1 MVLKVKLLELGPPA
15 MILLLAMQPPDINN
29 IKRTILMLKEVWKE
43 IIVRGMFFSKFDFQ
57 AEFSENILR

>member
-15 MILLLAMQPPDINN
+15 MILQLAMQPPDINN

-43 IIVRGMFFSKFDFQ
+43 IIAREGMFFSKFDFQ
-57 AEFSENILR
+57 AEFSENI